1 MATRKEMKLGAKLA
15 LSFFL
20 MIAIAAVIGI
30 TGTTSIS
37 KVNGYLTSMY
47 TGNLLPITQISEANE
62 NALYHNRTAYRMIIE
77 TDADTLKERVA
88 NNEKYVATIT
98 AQLALYEK
106 GISGEEE
113 RALYAKLGGLWA
125 DYLAKYEKFST
136 LALANRNAE
145 ANAYMASTLR
155 PAFDAAEDV
164 AVELI
169 GLNHSYAEKAN
180 AAGDDAVRRIVVMM
194 ILFVVAG
201 IILGALLAIVITRSI
216 TKAVGGEP
224 PEIARMAERIAAGDL
239 DIEADRSRKL
249 VGINKSLVEMGLKLQ
264 EIVGSVQGAVDQVA
278 AGSEQISST
287 SQQMS
292 QGATEQA
299 ASAEEVSASVEE
311 MAATIRQNTDNS
323 QATEGISQ
331 KAAANAME
339 GGAAVN
345 EAVAAMKAIAG
356 KIGIIDEIA
365 RQTNLLALN
374 AAIEAARAGEA
385 GKGFAVVASEVR
397 KLAERSQ
404 VAAGEITQLS
414 SSTVEMASRAGGI
427 IQQIVP
433 DIKKTAE
440 LVQEITAASREQSL
454 GSEQIG
460 KAMTQLDEVIQ
471 QNASASEEMAA
482 MAEELSGQAVQLSA
496 TMSFFRLSGREAV
509 MATGKHEVKIAHAV
523 KDASR
528 KAIVPAPSRRPG
540 AIGASPTAG
549 GPAAAPLS
557 DGDFED
563 F

>member
-1 MATRKEMKLGAKLA
+1 MATRREIKLGAKLA

-20 MIAIAAVIGI
+20 MIVIASVIGI
-30 TGTTSIS
+30 AGMINIS
-37 KVNGYLTSMY
+37 KVNDLLTSMY
-47 TGNLLPITQISEANE
+47 KVNLLPITQLSEANE
-62 NALYHNRTAYRMIIE
+62 NALYHNRAAYRMIIE
-77 TDADTLKERVA
+77 NDAEMLKEAVA
-88 NNEKYVATIT
+88 NIAKYESSIDEL
-98 AQLALYEK
+98 LALYVK
-106 GISGEEE
+106 GIQGGEEQ
-113 RALYAKLGGLWA
+113 ALYDKLGGLWA
-125 DYLAKYEKFST
+125 DYLAKFDEFAS
-136 LALANRNAE
+136 LALANRNEE
-145 ANAYMASTLR
+145 ANAYMAAKLR

-169 GLNHSYAEKAN
+169 GLNERYANEAN
-180 AAGDDAVRRIVVMM
+180 AAGDAAVRSIVVMM
-194 ILFVVAG
+194 IVFLAAG
-201 IILGALLAIVITRSI
+201 MILGALLAVFITRSI

-224 PEIARMAERIAAGDL
+224 PDIARMAERIAAGNL
-239 DIEADRSRKL
+239 DMEVDESRKL
-249 VGINKSLVEMGLKLQ
+249 VGINKSLVEMGRKLQ

-299 ASAEEVSASVEE
+299 SSAEEVSASVEE

-331 KAAANAME
+331 KAAVNAAE
-339 GGAAVN
+339 GGSAVN
-345 EAVAAMKAIAG
+345 EAVTAMKAIAG

-414 SSTVEMASRAGGI
+414 SSTVEMASHAGEI

-482 MAEELSGQAVQLSA
+482 MAEELSGQAVQLS
-496 TMSFFRLSGREAV
+496 TIMSFFKLSGREV
-509 MATGKHEVKIAHAV
+509 VATAKKHDVKIAHTV
-523 KDASR
+523 KEASR
-528 KAIVPAPSRRPG
+528 TAIVPAPARRPVAG
-540 AIGASPTAG
+540 NASP
-549 GPAAAPLS
+549 AASLA